1 MAKQSGMGM
10 TVAVDD
16 SGGNIEAIGNDIT
29 NLSFATPRGVQDIT
43 GVNSSGMERLL
54 LLADFSI
61 TINGPFNPASSPS
74 SHDVFSTV
82 PSSAVTRTVT
92 IVVGGK
98 TLPNEV
104 LFSDYALN
112 RGADGS
118 LTFTAPGALNSTT
131 VPTWA

>member
-1 MAKQSGMGM
+1 MTKQSGMGM
-10 TVAVDD
+10 TVAVD
-16 SGGNIEAIGNDIT
+16 SSAPAVEAIGNDIT

-43 GVNSSGMERLL
+43 GVNSSAMERLL

-61 TINGPFNPASSPS
+61 TINGPFNPAGSPS

-118 LTFTAPGALNSTT
+118 LTFTASGALNSTV

>member
-10 TVAVDD
+10 TVAVD
-16 SGGNIEAIGNDIT
+16 SSAPAVEAIGNDIT

-43 GVNSSGMERLL
+43 GVNSSAMERLL

-61 TINGPFNPASSPS
+61 TINGP
-74 SHDVFSTV
+74 
-82 PSSAVTRTVT
+82 
-92 IVVGGK
+92 

-118 LTFTAPGALNSTT
+118 LTFTASGALNSTV